1 MVYSEATFHTQEF
14 VRKMYVSRSI
24 DKVNNQIYI
33 MKLITKFV
41 KYWIILQLTISTKIL
56 KRKYYIKGI
65 DIDVDVDVD
74 NFFPESDPNFFV
86 ESSS

>member
-1 MVYSEATFHTQEF
+1 MAHLEATIHTQEF
-14 VRKMYVSRSI
+14 LRKIYISQSI
-24 DKVNNQIYI
+24 DKVNNQIKI
-33 MKLITKFV
+33 IKLITKFV
-41 KYWIILQLTISTKIL
+41 KYWIILQLTISTKKL

-74 NFFPESDPNFFV
+74 NFFPESDPKLFV